1 MKKFYFLALVA
12 IASSLWASKTYAQ
25 DVITLGTTDGIAT
38 ILNAYAGTSP
48 TVTVVIPAGYTSSEY
63 AAGNINL
70 SAIPVVIKNLVIQ
83 GDGTNPE
90 LLMKG
95 FTLPASS
102 LTSLTVKD
110 LTMKGI
116 EDVTSGT
123 SLSLGNYLAQSGSVV
138 IGSVTIQN
146 CTIANFRGIFR
157 MNSGNTIT
165 NLTIDGCIIRNIGSY
180 NVINTSSG
188 AVLTNFTV
196 NNSTIYGVNGNVFGL
211 SAVTPTSFTISNCT
225 FDNVGYVSGKYFI
238 SLGVLNTTTALTIS
252 NTILGKTLNAGFI
265 GIALGAS
272 YTVSNSYTT
281 SDWVTASSPV
291 TGFTAYANASTSL
304 FKSPSTYDGTN
315 TTAPVGDYTLI
326 DNSVGNVGDPRWYS
340 TATGVISP
348 KASSTVI
355 SYNGTEI
362 SLNEAQDINIYN
374 VTGELLKSAKKTN
387 LLSVANLAKGIYIVK
402 AGTAI
407 QKFIIR

>member
-1 MKKFYFLALVA
+1 MKKLYFLALVA
-12 IASSLWASKTYAQ
+12 IASSLWTSKTYAQ
-25 DVITLGTTDGIAT
+25 DVITLQTTDGLAT
-38 ILNAYAGTSP
+38 ILNAYTGTSS

-63 AAGNINL
+63 AAGNINISTL
-70 SAIPVVIKNLVIQ
+70 PTVIKNLVIQ

-90 LLMKG
+90 LLLKG
-95 FTLPASS
+95 FTLPAS
-102 LTSLTVKD
+102 LTSLTVKN

-116 EDVTSGT
+116 EDVAAGT
-123 SLSLGNYLAQSGSVV
+123 PLSLGNYLAQSGSVV

-252 NTILGKTLNAGFI
+252 NTILGKTLNAGYI
-265 GIALGAS
+265 GIALGAT
-272 YTVSNSYTT
+272 YTVNNSYTT

-291 TGFTAYANASTSL
+291 TGISAYANASTSL
-304 FKSPSTYDGTN
+304 FKSPSTYDGVN

-326 DNSVGNVGDPRWYS
+326 DKTVGNVGDPRWYG
-340 TATGVISP
+340 TATSVISP

-362 SLNEAQDINIYN
+362 SLNEAQDINVYN
-374 VTGELLKSAKKTN
+374 VTGELVKSAKKAN
-387 LLSVANLAKGIYIVK
+387 LLSVANLAKGVYVVK
-402 AGTAI
+402 AGSAI
-407 QKFIIR
+407 QKFIIK